1 MTGLHEAL
9 DDIAAEITP
18 IDPPVE
24 LAMRLGRRKRHGR
37 GIAAIAGTA
46 GAIALSAAAVA
57 GIPALTGPAST
68 SGMASGAGIP
78 LARPVLLESPQ
89 GSAKEYGDAHLVNA
103 ATLRLFHRL
112 ACTPVPSALSGVATN
127 DAWKA
132 TVGYT
137 AAQWNAPGSEVV
149 SCDASGGKYVLGK
162 AVVLGSQ
169 VTSATAQRLQSTGQ
183 WVVDVTLNSAATA
196 AFAQLTTS
204 QATRYYP
211 ASQSNW
217 NDAVLASTAFV
228 INGDV
233 QSAPVT
239 EAPITIG
246 KLMIAGR
253 SRPASPAP
261 RPKPSPR
268 NSARRALN
276 DQPNVE
282 ASTRFVMSGTAYRYV
297 VIPQRA
303 ASLRSRRR
311 TVFDA
316 RAARTCPCGRQDGR
330 RPTRRRRR
338 VASRHS
344 RSPPD
349 PRRLDGDNSKKRY
362 RAGWKGMRS
371 PGRSH
376 QVAGEPKVHRER
388 HQVLLRAV
396 V

>member
-1 MTGLHEAL
+1 MTGLREAL
-9 DDIAAEITP
+9 NDVAAEITP

-24 LAMRLGRRKRHGR
+24 LAMRLGRKKRHGR
-37 GIAAIAGTA
+37 RIAAIAGTA
-46 GAIALSAAAVA
+46 GAIALSATAVV

-68 SGMASGAGIP
+68 PAPTPGMARGAGIP

-103 ATLRLFHRL
+103 GTLRLFQRL
-112 ACTPVPSALSGVATN
+112 TCTPAPSGLSGAVTN
-127 DAWKA
+127 DSWKA

-169 VTSATAQRLQSTGQ
+169 VTSATVQHLQSTGQ

-196 AFAQLTTS
+196 AFAQLTSS

-246 KLMIAGR
+246 KLMIAGPV
-253 SRPASPAP
+253 SSGLTEAEAE
-261 RPKPSPR
+261 
-268 NSARRALN
+268 AL
-276 DQPNVE
+276 
-282 ASTRFVMSGTAYRYV
+282 
-297 VIPQRA
+297 A
-303 ASLRSRRR
+303 AQLS
-311 TVFDA
+311 
-316 RAARTCPCGRQDGR
+316 
-330 RPTRRRRR
+330 
-338 VASRHS
+338 
-344 RSPPD
+344 
-349 PRRLDGDNSKKRY
+349 
-362 RAGWKGMRS
+362 
-371 PGRSH
+371 
-376 QVAGEPKVHRER
+376 
-388 HQVLLRAV
+388 
-396 V
+396 

>member
-24 LAMRLGRRKRHGR
+24 LAMRLGGKKRHR
-37 GIAAIAGTA
+37 RRIAAITGMA
-46 GAIALSAAAVA
+46 GAVALSAVAVV
-57 GIPALTGPAST
+57 GIPALTGPASAPT
-68 SGMASGAGIP
+68 PTPGTASGAGVP

-89 GSAKEYGDAHLVNA
+89 GSAKEYGDVHLVNT
-103 ATLRLFHRL
+103 ATLRLFQRL
-112 ACTPVPSALSGVATN
+112 TCTSVPSGLSGAGTN

-137 AAQWNAPGSEVV
+137 AAQWNAAGSEVV

-162 AVVLGSQ
+162 AVVLDSQ
-169 VTSATAQRLQSTGQ
+169 VTSATAQHLQTTGQ

-239 EAPITIG
+239 ESPITIG
-246 KLMIAGR
+246 KLMIAGPV
-253 SRPASPAP
+253 SSGLTEAEAE
-261 RPKPSPR
+261 
-268 NSARRALN
+268 AL
-276 DQPNVE
+276 
-282 ASTRFVMSGTAYRYV
+282 
-297 VIPQRA
+297 
-303 ASLRSRRR
+303 
-311 TVFDA
+311 
-316 RAARTCPCGRQDGR
+316 
-330 RPTRRRRR
+330 
-338 VASRHS
+338 
-344 RSPPD
+344 
-349 PRRLDGDNSKKRY
+349 
-362 RAGWKGMRS
+362 AGQLS
-371 PGRSH
+371 
-376 QVAGEPKVHRER
+376 
-388 HQVLLRAV
+388 
-396 V
+396 

>member
-68 SGMASGAGIP
+68 SASTPGMASGAGIP

-89 GSAKEYGDAHLVNA
+89 GSAEEYGDAHLVNA

-137 AAQWNAPGSEVV
+137 AAQWNAPGREVV

-169 VTSATAQRLQSTGQ
+169 VTSATAQQLQSTGQ

-239 EAPITIG
+239 EAPITVG
-246 KLMIAGR
+246 KLMIAGPV
-253 SRPASPAP
+253 SSGLTEAEAE
-261 RPKPSPR
+261 
-268 NSARRALN
+268 AL
-276 DQPNVE
+276 
-282 ASTRFVMSGTAYRYV
+282 
-297 VIPQRA
+297 A
-303 ASLRSRRR
+303 AQLS
-311 TVFDA
+311 
-316 RAARTCPCGRQDGR
+316 
-330 RPTRRRRR
+330 
-338 VASRHS
+338 
-344 RSPPD
+344 
-349 PRRLDGDNSKKRY
+349 
-362 RAGWKGMRS
+362 
-371 PGRSH
+371 
-376 QVAGEPKVHRER
+376 
-388 HQVLLRAV
+388 
-396 V
+396 

>member
-24 LAMRLGRRKRHGR
+24 LAMRLGRKKRHGR
-37 GIAAIAGTA
+37 RIAATGTA
-46 GAIALSAAAVA
+46 CAIALSAAAVV

-68 SGMASGAGIP
+68 PTLTPGAARGAGIP

-89 GSAKEYGDAHLVNA
+89 GSTKEYGDAHLVST
-103 ATLRLFHRL
+103 ATLRLFQRL
-112 ACTPVPSALSGVATN
+112 TCTPVPSGPSGAVTN

-137 AAQWNAPGSEVV
+137 ATQWNAAGSEVV

-162 AVVLGSQ
+162 AAILDSQ
-169 VTSATAQRLQSTGQ
+169 VTSARARHLRNTGQ

-211 ASQSNW
+211 ASLRNW

-228 INGDV
+228 INGNV
-233 QSAPVT
+233 QSSLVT

-253 SRPASPAP
+253 AP
-261 RPKPSPR
+261 GGFTQAEAK
-268 NSARRALN
+268 AL
-276 DQPNVE
+276 
-282 ASTRFVMSGTAYRYV
+282 
-297 VIPQRA
+297 A
-303 ASLRSRRR
+303 AQLS
-311 TVFDA
+311 
-316 RAARTCPCGRQDGR
+316 
-330 RPTRRRRR
+330 
-338 VASRHS
+338 
-344 RSPPD
+344 
-349 PRRLDGDNSKKRY
+349 
-362 RAGWKGMRS
+362 
-371 PGRSH
+371 
-376 QVAGEPKVHRER
+376 
-388 HQVLLRAV
+388 
-396 V
+396 

>member
-24 LAMRLGRRKRHGR
+24 LAMRLGRKKRHGR
-37 GIAAIAGTA
+37 RIAAITGTA
-46 GAIALSAAAVA
+46 GAIALTAAAVT
-57 GIPALTGPAST
+57 GIPTLTGPAST
-68 SGMASGAGIP
+68 PGTASGAGIP
-78 LARPVLLESPQ
+78 LARPVLLESPP

-103 ATLRLFHRL
+103 ATLRLFQRL
-112 ACTPVPSALSGVATN
+112 TCTPVPSDLSGAVTN

-137 AAQWNAPGSEVV
+137 AAQWNAAGSEVV

-162 AVVLGSQ
+162 AVILDSQ
-169 VTSATAQRLQSTGQ
+169 VTSATAQHLQNTGQ

-246 KLMIAGR
+246 KLMIAG
-253 SRPASPAP
+253 PA
-261 RPKPSPR
+261 
-268 NSARRALN
+268 NSGLTQAEAEAL
-276 DQPNVE
+276 
-282 ASTRFVMSGTAYRYV
+282 
-297 VIPQRA
+297 A
-303 ASLRSRRR
+303 AQLS
-311 TVFDA
+311 
-316 RAARTCPCGRQDGR
+316 
-330 RPTRRRRR
+330 
-338 VASRHS
+338 
-344 RSPPD
+344 
-349 PRRLDGDNSKKRY
+349 
-362 RAGWKGMRS
+362 
-371 PGRSH
+371 
-376 QVAGEPKVHRER
+376 
-388 HQVLLRAV
+388 
-396 V
+396 